1 MRRGWFV
8 AAGAF
13 LFLFAGTAFLSSKL
27 PLLDALGPGPGFF
40 PLILAVLGIVL
51 TVALIAGLVRGT
63 EGPDGVAD
71 AAPSDDLVPDRAAMF
86 RIVGLIVLMV
96 AAFAALDPLGY
107 RVTSFLFVSL
117 VLLVLGARNYVAI
130 LIVAL
135 VLSFG
140 VFHSFFY
147 WLKVPLPIGG
157 LGL

>member
-1 MRRGWFV
+1 VRRGWFV

-13 LFLFAGTAFLSSKL
+13 LVLFAGTAYLSLKL

-40 PLILAVLGIVL
+40 PLILAALGAVL
-51 TVALIAGLVRGT
+51 TVALLVGLVRGT
-63 EGPDGVAD
+63 EGPGGGAD
-71 AAPSDDLVPDRAAMF
+71 AAASDDLMPDRAAMF
-86 RIVGLIVLMV
+86 RIVSLLVLMV

-107 RVTSFLFVSL
+107 RLTSFLFVTL